1 MWCILFTLFGFNVK
15 GQNFKKY
22 IKTRKVIKKWK
33 SLENFSLY
41 LNDFTFIY
49 FFLKVRLI
57 N

>member
-1 MWCILFTLFGFNVK
+1 MCVYCLHFLVSMLK
-15 GQNFKKY
+15 GQNFKN
-22 IKTRKVIKKWK
+22 ISKTRKVIKKWK